1 MVLNFLNLNFNE
13 IIVIILLS
21 AIILFL
27 IFVSICITTKFKI
40 FVKIKTLIPKY
51 NIGDK
56 VYFYNGYDI
65 EKVEIAGII
74 IFENKISYVIDLFRT
89 TIEENQLH
97 DNPEELKRNL
107 LENFKKGLD
116 KIK

>member
-1 MVLNFLNLNFNE
+1 MVLKLNFNE
-13 IIVIILLS
+13 IIAIILLS
-21 AIILFL
+21 VIILFL
-27 IFVSICITTKFKI
+27 IFVSICITTKLKI
-40 FVKIKTLIPKY
+40 FVKTKKLTPKY

-56 VYFYNGYDI
+56 VYFYNGFDI
-65 EKVEIAGII
+65 EKAEIIGIN
-74 IFENKISYVIDLFRT
+74 IFENKISYVVDLFRFN
-89 TIEENQLH
+89 IEENQLH